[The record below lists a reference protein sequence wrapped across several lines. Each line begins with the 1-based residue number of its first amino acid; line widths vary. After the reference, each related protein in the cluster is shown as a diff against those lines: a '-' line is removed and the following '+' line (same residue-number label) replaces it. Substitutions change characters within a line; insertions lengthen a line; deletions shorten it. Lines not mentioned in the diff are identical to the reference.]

1 MELRAGRLSALPGGV
16 LEPSKETKE
25 TSKGPLDCSQ
35 DFFNRSSPKLTAECA
50 AFRALFHAPLW
61 QISFMA
67 ETVIEIRPANA
78 ADIGTIVDFN
88 MALCRETEGR
98 DLDHATVTE
107 GVRRF
112 VSEPAR
118 GRYFVAVIGGEV
130 VGQTAHTFE
139 WSDWRNGEIW
149 WIQSVYVHPNH
160 RGTGVFRALFAHIR
174 GLGEEDAECCGIRLY
189 MEHGNDTARQSYL
202 SLGFCEAG

>member
-1 MELRAGRLSALPGGV
+1 
-16 LEPSKETKE
+16 
-25 TSKGPLDCSQ
+25 
-35 DFFNRSSPKLTAECA
+35 
-50 AFRALFHAPLW
+50 
-61 QISFMA
+61 MA
-67 ETVIEIRPANA
+67 EAGITIRAADA
-78 ADIGTIVDFN
+78 ADIEAIVDFN

-98 DLDHATVTE
+98 ELERVTVSE

-118 GRYFVAVIGGEV
+118 GRYFVAIIGGEV

-149 WIQSVYVHPNH
+149 WIQSVYVHPGH
-160 RGTGVFRALFAHIR
+160 RGTGVFRALFTHIR
-174 GLGEEDAECCGIRLY
+174 RQGEEDAECCGIRLY

-202 SLGFCEAG
+202 RLGFGEAGYEVLELMFPAPA